1 MLPHFPARCHC
12 HWSVQSS
19 SLYLVL
25 GKEKDFRYMNV
36 IISTIIINI
45 IIQFQDIRHF
55 IFSLNHQQC
64 QTECSILKS
73 CFWSFQRLYI
83 HKFNFSHWDT
93 QPKVKFHFWKLLTA
107 YFIWV
112 SLEFQTT
119 NVFISFL
126 GRRFHTFQDT
136 FVLYLNCTLAVKKT
150 F

>member
-1 MLPHFPARCHC
+1 MRRGRGGRKSPLESGGPPGGRHHLDEYRDHHYCHHVRMLPHFPARCHC

-83 HKFNFSHWDT
+83 HEFNFSH
-93 QPKVKFHFWKLLTA
+93 
-107 YFIWV
+107 
-112 SLEFQTT
+112 
-119 NVFISFL
+119 
-126 GRRFHTFQDT
+126 
-136 FVLYLNCTLAVKKT
+136 
-150 F
+150 